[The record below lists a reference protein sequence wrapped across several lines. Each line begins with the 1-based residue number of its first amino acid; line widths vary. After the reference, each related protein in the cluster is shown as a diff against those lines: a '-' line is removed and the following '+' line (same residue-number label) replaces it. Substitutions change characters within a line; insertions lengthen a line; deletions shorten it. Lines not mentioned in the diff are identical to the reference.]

1 VFPVKRIRTAIKSSI
16 GRTPDCCVRRIRI
29 SGRQSLGIVRL
40 LWTSRDAGKNTIS
53 YVTRRFTA
61 SLAGLSYPRDW
72 TFAETPL
79 YATVRILLIARSVG
93 RPIVEAKE
101 IDTSFG
107 MSLPEGI
114 SLSNADKLELLQRL
128 DQFQKWNSLD
138 DKRYCLWCNKIITG
152 YEIQV
157 IGGTRGTGPLRIICA
172 TKGCHSIPMDW
183 TVPSDEALSKYRG
196 HVA

>member
-1 VFPVKRIRTAIKSSI
+1 MLVRILLVPS
-16 GRTPDCCVRRIRI
+16 PDV
-29 SGRQSLGIVRL
+29 
-40 LWTSRDAGKNTIS
+40 
-53 YVTRRFTA
+53 FTA
-61 SLAGLSYPRDW
+61 SLAGLSCPRDW
-72 TFAETPL
+72 TFAGTPL

-93 RPIVEAKE
+93 RPIVETKE

-107 MSLPEGI
+107 MSLDTI
-114 SLSNADKLELLQRL
+114 TLTDADKLELLQRL

-183 TVPSDEALSKYRG
+183 TLPTDEALSKYRDL
-196 HVA
+196 VA

>member
-1 VFPVKRIRTAIKSSI
+1 
-16 GRTPDCCVRRIRI
+16 
-29 SGRQSLGIVRL
+29 
-40 LWTSRDAGKNTIS
+40 
-53 YVTRRFTA
+53 
-61 SLAGLSYPRDW
+61 
-72 TFAETPL
+72 
-79 YATVRILLIARSVG
+79 
-93 RPIVEAKE
+93 
-101 IDTSFG
+101 
-107 MSLPEGI
+107 MSLDTI
-114 SLSNADKLELLQRL
+114 TLTDADKLELLQRL

-183 TVPSDEALSKYRG
+183 ILPTDEALSKHRG